1 MKLNWQP
8 IPAGLRITPLD
19 AAMATLC
26 IDGGKSQNPSGD
38 ILGAMTGD
46 MGLNGEDIGK
56 IVIHP
61 MHAYV
66 AVRQG
71 IAQQARKLLQ
81 QGKIKGKPVRVRL
94 LK

>member
-1 MKLNWQP
+1 
-8 IPAGLRITPLD
+8 
-19 AAMATLC
+19 
-26 IDGGKSQNPSGD
+26 
-38 ILGAMTGD
+38 

-81 QGKIKGKPVRVRL
+81 QGKIKGKPVRVR
-94 LK
+94 

>member
-1 MKLNWQP
+1 
-8 IPAGLRITPLD
+8 
-19 AAMATLC
+19 MATLC

-66 AVRQG
+66 AVR
-71 IAQQARKLLQ
+71 
-81 QGKIKGKPVRVRL
+81 RVSRSRRVNCFSRVKSKENL
-94 LK
+94 SEYDC